1 MKHSKV
7 FVVLTDKNFLEHFK
21 SLYYS
26 AITIGKWDGDFVV
39 IVPESDKDEIDEEKF
54 KGVKFFYGKTLE
66 DTPRPHYYKYY
77 LFDEYFK
84 QWDWI
89 FYCDLDVLFF
99 NEIDLDLDNRKKDV
113 MYANDCNYSPLCY
126 QFEYRPQERKKFN
139 KKQMER
145 YEWMRENWMSTP
157 SFQTCF
163 MLFHKDMITTDR
175 FDRLLDLHKEWYIEL
190 DLCIHGLTEEQS
202 IINVEF
208 IDNWEPLGE
217 NFVNVYQRANELEW
231 EYEKIIQPYY
241 DENEYTEKGIIAQ
254 HFFQFFQPW
263 SLHNVRFY
271 NVYRENLKGF
281 ETL

>member
-1 MKHSKV
+1 
-7 FVVLTDKNFLEHFK
+7 
-21 SLYYS
+21 
-26 AITIGKWDGDFVV
+26 
-39 IVPESDKDEIDEEKF
+39 
-54 KGVKFFYGKTLE
+54 
-66 DTPRPHYYKYY
+66 
-77 LFDEYFK
+77 
-84 QWDWI
+84 
-89 FYCDLDVLFF
+89 
-99 NEIDLDLDNRKKDV
+99 
-113 MYANDCNYSPLCY
+113 
-126 QFEYRPQERKKFN
+126 
-139 KKQMER
+139 
-145 YEWMRENWMSTP
+145 
-157 SFQTCF
+157 
-163 MLFHKDMITTDR
+163 
-175 FDRLLDLHKEWYIEL
+175 L